1 MSDILTTI
9 VATKR
14 QEVLTAQALVT
25 LAQLRSLVER
35 QQSNADF
42 QPRGFTQA
50 IERTILTGSS
60 AVIAE
65 IKKASPSKGVLRENF
80 DPSAIAK

>member
-14 QEVLTAQALVT
+14 QEVLAAQALVS
-25 LAQLRSLVER
+25 LAQLQSLVDR
-35 QQSNADF
+35 QQSNTDF
-42 QPRGFTQA
+42 KPRGFAQA
-50 IERTILTGSS
+50 IERMILTGGS

-65 IKKASPSKGVLRENF
+65 IKKASPS
-80 DPSAIAK
+80 

>member
-14 QEVLTAQALVT
+14 QEVFTAQALVT

-50 IERTILTGSS
+50 IERTILTGGS

-65 IKKASPSKGVLRENF
+65 IKIADKGLSTLF
-80 DPSAIAK
+80 F